1 MEELLFQDLKN
12 WLYEDKRNSE
22 WTTIYQD
29 VAKTTTRRIV
39 YAIMLP
45 ENLTEKFLM
54 MIYLEHQ
61 RLHAG
66 QRKLISLN

>member
-29 VAKTTTRRIV
+29 VAKTTPRRIV

-45 ENLTEKFLM
+45 ENLTEKFLA
-54 MIYLEHQ
+54 H
-61 RLHAG
+61 HSW
-66 QRKLISLN
+66 SLNSTLGRHANIL